1 MKLKRLD
8 LKASSNA
15 QLGVL
20 VEVAPLL
27 PAYNVLFAVKELD
40 SPVVG
45 KKIPPS
51 KTTFLKLTSEL
62 SALEREYLYFRI
74 KFRMLAMREILYFCL
89 QILTQIEKC

>member
-27 PAYNVLFAVKELD
+27 PAYNVLFAV
-40 SPVVG
+40 VVG

-62 SALEREYLYFRI
+62 SAL
-74 KFRMLAMREILYFCL
+74 
-89 QILTQIEKC
+89 

>member
-40 SPVVG
+40 YPVVG

-62 SALEREYLYFRI
+62 SALEREYMNLRI
-74 KFRMLAMREILYFCL
+74 KFRMLAMEKFC
-89 QILTQIEKC
+89 IFFFRF